1 MAVDVKPLSPLT
13 PAAVPGERVA
23 HPLRIAL
30 LSMLAGLILAIIWSP
45 DLVDD
50 VIGDGI
56 TNATFNTTDASEMSI
71 TGSILGAAFAFV
83 TGVAGTFTA
92 CNVAVFGALAPMSAP
107 EQTMGSKLKELLKPI
122 GWLFVGAIAVA
133 GIYGILGVYIDT
145 WVPQL
150 SDSRIGDPEEGLR
163 YRSIQ
168 SAVVFGLVGIA
179 LIWRGLA
186 ALKLVKWP
194 LQPLFDR
201 RPRAEMVFM
210 GGLIGAFVIGRP
222 FGLFRHM
229 YEYAGSTNNPFIGFT
244 TFALQAIGNILLVAL
259 VFVAIMLISRGR
271 FQQWLTAKPGRLAK
285 FTAVSLIVGGAFF
298 VAYWDLKLPY
308 RAGLDWAWIVVPWN
322 Q

>member
-1 MAVDVKPLSPLT
+1 MAVDVKPLPQV
-13 PAAVPGERVA
+13 PMAIPGERVDHA
-23 HPLRIAL
+23 WRTFF
-30 LSMLAGLILAIIWSP
+30 LSLLAGLVLAIIWSP
-45 DLVDD
+45 DLVDG

-56 TNATFNTTDASEMSI
+56 SNNVLGTEDAGEMNI

-92 CNVAVFGALAPMSAP
+92 CNIAVFGALAPLSAP
-107 EQTMGSKLKELLKPI
+107 EQTMGSRLKEMLKPI
-122 GWLFVGAIAVA
+122 GWLFLGAIAVA
-133 GIYGILGVYIDT
+133 GVYGIIGVYADT
-145 WVPQL
+145 WIPQL
-150 SDSRIGDPEEGLR
+150 SDARIGDPEEGLR

-179 LIWRGLA
+179 LIWRGMA

-194 LQPLFDR
+194 LQKLFDR

-210 GGLIGAFVIGRP
+210 GALIGAFVIGRP

-229 YEYAGSTNNPFIGFT
+229 YEYAGSTNNPLIGFT
-244 TFALQAIGNILLVAL
+244 TFALQAIGNIILVAAL
-259 VFVAIMLISRGR
+259 FVAIMLISRGR
-271 FQQWLTAKPGRLAK
+271 FQRWLTSKPGRLAK